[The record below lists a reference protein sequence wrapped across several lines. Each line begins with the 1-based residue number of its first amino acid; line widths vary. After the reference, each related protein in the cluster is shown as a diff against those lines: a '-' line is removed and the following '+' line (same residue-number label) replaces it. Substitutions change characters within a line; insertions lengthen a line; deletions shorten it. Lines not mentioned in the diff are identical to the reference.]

1 MRNPWKLT
9 TFFLIALVALMFGKN
24 AVTGA
29 VADPQP
35 RMQDALGHLL
45 SARES
50 LEAASRDKGGHRNK
64 AIAATNQA
72 IKQVEAGI
80 RYDNR
85 HRGDNRN
92 WR

>member
-1 MRNPWKLT
+1 MRNALRNPWKLT
-9 TFFLIALVALMFGKN
+9 TFFLIALVAIILGKD

-29 VADPQP
+29 EAEPQP

-45 SARES
+45 SARDS
-50 LEAASRDKGGHRNK
+50 LQAASRDKGGHRAK
-64 AIAATNQA
+64 ALSATNQA

-85 HRGDNRN
+85 N
-92 WR
+92 WRR